1 MAPATLDGLLLET
14 AVYWTARWALISL
27 ISNVLLFIAMGTNKG
42 LADPI
47 LVVPWMIVASTI
59 AGFQRFSPA
68 KMIAAGLA
76 GLAVLAGFL
85 SFYTATQ
92 TTRIGTCQVHDY
104 LNICGMSLFADYD
117 NPLVYYLAPD
127 QQVGV
132 LALTGYITHGYFGLS
147 LALDE
152 PFVPAF
158 GVGNSMFLTRQAA
171 RIMGSPEILDLP
183 YPNRLE
189 KRGIWDAYIFWPSFY
204 AWIASDVSFPG
215 TILVVFLIGRFFAQS
230 WIDTISGKNPIAV
243 IMLSYYIIML
253 YYFPAN
259 NTVAQAGESLSGLCV
274 TFIIWRLSRGGAP
287 GRVARC

>member
-1 MAPATLDGLLLET
+1 MGCASGL
-14 AVYWTARWALISL
+14 VSL
-27 ISNVLLFIAMGTNKG
+27 ISNVLLFVAMGTNKG

-47 LVVPWMIVASTI
+47 LIIPWMIVASSI

-68 KMIAAGLA
+68 KMIAAGFA
-76 GLAVLAGFL
+76 GLATLAVFL

-92 TTRIGTCQVHDY
+92 STRSGSGATCGY
-104 LNICGMSLFADYD
+104 FKMGATGFFADYD

-132 LALTGYITHGYFGLS
+132 LGLTSYITHGYFGLS

-152 PFVPAF
+152 PFVPTF

-189 KRGIWDAYIFWPSFY
+189 KRRH
-204 AWIASDVSFPG
+204 
-215 TILVVFLIGRFFAQS
+215 LGRIHLS
-230 WIDTISGKNPIAV
+230 PIV
-243 IMLSYYIIML
+243 L
-253 YYFPAN
+253 
-259 NTVAQAGESLSGLCV
+259 
-274 TFIIWRLSRGGAP
+274 RLDRF
-287 GRVARC
+287 